1 MSAYLIYY
9 WLNKGPVTVLR
20 AREAAI
26 KTFKGTDK
34 GTDNANKY

>member
-1 MSAYLIYY
+1 
-9 WLNKGPVTVLR
+9 VTVLR